1 MGKAFRVLHPI
12 NPPVCLSMVS
22 YESMPVNREESL
34 STPNKKKILQGQIF
48 LHGSLL
54 QNIFFQG
61 WVEISGLSMVFFHG
75 QRKSRSFRVF
85 HGHQGLLARVDDYDD
100 DDIIDRP

>member
-1 MGKAFRVLHPI
+1 
-12 NPPVCLSMVS
+12 
-22 YESMPVNREESL
+22 
-34 STPNKKKILQGQIF
+34 
-48 LHGSLL
+48 
-54 QNIFFQG
+54 
-61 WVEISGLSMVFFHG
+61 MVFFHG

>member
-34 STPNKKKILQGQIF
+34 STPNKKKKYCKAKYF
-48 LHGSLL
+48 YMEVCFRTY
-54 QNIFFQG
+54 FFRG
-61 WVEISGLSMVFFHG
+61 GLKF
-75 QRKSRSFRVF
+75 
-85 HGHQGLLARVDDYDD
+85 
-100 DDIIDRP
+100 